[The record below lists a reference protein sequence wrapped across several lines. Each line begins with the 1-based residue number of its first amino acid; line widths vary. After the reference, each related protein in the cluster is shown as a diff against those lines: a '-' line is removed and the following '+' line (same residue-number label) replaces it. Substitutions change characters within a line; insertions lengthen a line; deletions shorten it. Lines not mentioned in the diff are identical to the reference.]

1 MDEDQIELHTEMT
14 RYDPPPQLSFLGL
27 PLELVCDG
35 DVLEKQGTVIEKLV
49 ETECSI
55 LLNKQHKTHLQNT

>member
-1 MDEDQIELHTEMT
+1 VDEDQIELHTEMT

-49 ETECSI
+49 ETV
-55 LLNKQHKTHLQNT
+55 QHLVEQATKTHL